1 MTTKAFEKAFNHTV
15 GVEGGYSDHPSDRGG
30 KTMFGI
36 TEAVARSYGYSGDMR
51 SMPISTAKDI
61 YCV

>member
-30 KTMFGI
+30 KTVLRMDN
-36 TEAVARSYGYSGDMR
+36 AAAN
-51 SMPISTAKDI
+51 TATHSKI
-61 YCV
+61 HKTKRET